1 MLGIVDLNDK
11 GQFLQLEYAERL
23 FIRENSVGFRPVD
36 SDDHLI
42 VVSLNNEGL
51 KKDYN
56 IYMYSFS
63 DKPPTTNQT
72 TNQTRWK
79 HSQIYDIEIPKSLNE
94 DIFDYCFVY
103 QTKLFLILGCRSMIQ
118 WNLSS
123 STMSFDMQYFFD
135 YEDSPCNVVI
145 NKNKTL
151 LALLADD
158 KYVDIFSM
166 ETGTRI
172 SRYEGYE
179 G

>member
-23 FIRENSVGFRPVD
+23 FIRENSVGFHPVD

-103 QTKLFLILGCRSMIQ
+103 QTKLFLFNGFQSMTQ
-118 WNLSS
+118 WNLS
-123 STMSFDMQYFFD
+123 TMTFETQYLFNIFD
-135 YEDSPCNVVI
+135 YVLRSYPSNIVI
-145 NKNKTL
+145 NTDQTL
-151 LALLADD
+151 IALNIDD
-158 KYVDIFSM
+158 RVNIFSM
-166 ETGTRI
+166 GNGMWI
-172 SRYEGYE
+172 SRYG
-179 G
+179 